1 MDKMNNIYKNNIY
14 QRYKDLKNSNKID
27 FDNNNLWK
35 IFEEYGKQFYEY
47 NDINPDFK
55 EVNKMSRNDTG
66 IDCCDLENTIV
77 QCKLRKKSLTYLECT
92 SFFASSNI
100 FSKELNKKIIRYEN
114 IFNYLKFCN
123 YIVYIILKTIRKS
136 FYKKLIS

>member
-1 MDKMNNIYKNNIY
+1 
-14 QRYKDLKNSNKID
+14 
-27 FDNNNLWK
+27 
-35 IFEEYGKQFYEY
+35 
-47 NDINPDFK
+47 
-55 EVNKMSRNDTG
+55 MSRNDTG

-123 YIVYIILKTIRKS
+123 YIIKDN
-136 FYKKLIS
+136 